1 MIFVANVVKKRRQ
14 PIDCPRFFDF
24 FCSFYL
30 RPELEPLRVLLEL
43 EEFLV
48 ELLPLLVPLGR
59 LLLLELFTRLLELLP
74 ERVLELLVP
83 LGRLLLLELFTRPLV
98 LPVLPVRPLVPELV
112 EVPLLIFGRVLVPP
126 LPMRPL
132 DEPPLL
138 TFGRLLSELPLLG
151 AGGLLPLFEAPLL

>member
-1 MIFVANVVKKRRQ
+1 MTALVFLI
-14 PIDCPRFFDF
+14 
-24 FCSFYL
+24 FCSVYL

-43 EEFLV
+43 EELLV
-48 ELLPLLVPLGR
+48 ELLPRLELLVPLGR

-83 LGRLLLLELFTRPLV
+83 LGRLLLFELFTLLFELLPL
-98 LPVLPVRPLVPELV
+98 LPVRPFEL
-112 EVPLLIFGRVLVPP
+112 PLLIFGRVLVPP
-126 LPMRPL
+126 LLMRPL

-151 AGGLLPLFEAPLL
+151 AGGLLPLL